1 MPITVTHFTDPG
13 CPWAYSA
20 RPAHVALRWRYG
32 DQLDWRLVMIGLAEG
47 PEVYEA
53 RGYTPEGQIE
63 GYRMFAGR
71 FGMPFGYEPKVRVSG
86 TSRACRAVIVARDED
101 PALGEGALRALQ
113 FLQFTTPGRL
123 DDDADLRRALSAVA
137 GLDAERVVAAIDD
150 EDVVARYEVD
160 RVRTRSAAGTPS
172 HAQGKTASYG
182 GPERYTAPSLIF
194 TADDGRSLEVG
205 GFQPLEAY
213 DVALANLAPALE
225 RRPEP
230 DTAAAALAVFPEGLT
245 TAEVA
250 EVLRRDLAPD
260 DRPAVLAALQEAET
274 AEAVRR
280 EPLGD
285 DALWFA
291 A

>member
-20 RPAHVALRWRYG
+20 RPSHAALRWRYG
-32 DQLDWRLVMIGLAEG
+32 DQLDWRLVMIGLAEN
-47 PEVYEA
+47 PEVYEE
-53 RGYTPEGQIE
+53 RGYTPERQVD

-71 FGMPFGYEPKVRVSG
+71 FGMPFGYEPKARVSG

-101 PALGEGALRALQ
+101 PALGEAALRALQ
-113 FLQFTTPGRL
+113 FLQFTSTGRL
-123 DDDADLRRALSAVA
+123 DDEDDLRRALAPVD
-137 GLDAERVVAAIDD
+137 GLDADRVVAAIED
-150 EDVVARYEVD
+150 EDVWARYEAD
-160 RVRTRSAAGTPS
+160 RTRTRSAEGTPS

-194 TADDGRSLEVG
+194 TTEDGRSLEVG

-225 RRPEP
+225 RRPVTDDPATLLE
-230 DTAAAALAVFPEGLT
+230 AFPEGLT
-245 TAEVA
+245 TAEAA
-250 EVLRRDLAPD
+250 EAMRRDLAPD
-260 DRPAVLAALQEAET
+260 DRPSALASLTRAAQAGQ
-274 AEAVRR
+274 VRR
-280 EPLGD
+280 VPLGD

>member
-1 MPITVTHFTDPG
+1 MGITVTHFTDPG

-20 RPAHVALRWRYG
+20 RPSHAALRWRYG

-53 RGYTPEGQIE
+53 RGYTPEAQVV

-71 FGMPFGYEPKVRVSG
+71 FGMPFGYEPKARVSG
-86 TSRACRAVIVARDED
+86 TSRACRAVIIARDED
-101 PALGEGALRALQ
+101 PALGEAALRALQ

-123 DDDADLRRALSAVA
+123 DDDEDLRRALAAVD
-137 GLDAERVVAAIDD
+137 GLDPDRVVATLDD
-150 EDVVARYEVD
+150 EDVLARYEAD
-160 RVRTRSAAGTPS
+160 RTRTRSAEGTPS

-194 TADDGRSLEVG
+194 TAPDGRSLEAG
-205 GFQPLEAY
+205 GFQPTEAY
-213 DVALANLAPALE
+213 DVVLANLDPTLD

-230 DTAAAALAVFPEGLT
+230 DTAAAALAGFPAGLT

-260 DRPAVLAALQEAET
+260 DRPGALAGLQEAQE
-274 AEAVRR
+274 AGAVRR

-285 DALWFA
+285 DALWRTA
-291 A
+291 